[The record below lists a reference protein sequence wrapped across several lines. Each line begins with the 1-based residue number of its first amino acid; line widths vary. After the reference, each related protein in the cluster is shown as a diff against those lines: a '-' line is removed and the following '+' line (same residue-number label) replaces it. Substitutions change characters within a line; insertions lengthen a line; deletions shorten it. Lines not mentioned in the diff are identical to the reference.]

1 MVVKGLKSRQAKL
14 KIGAILSNNNYKLTS
29 TYIDNLKE
37 RIQSMIIE
45 ELDRI
50 RTKDGRIGTVLAKWF
65 DTNGLEIEFD
75 DTAPQTETIDIS
87 DVSEV
92 INR

>member
-1 MVVKGLKSRQAKL
+1 
-14 KIGAILSNNNYKLTS
+14 
-29 TYIDNLKE
+29 
-37 RIQSMIIE
+37 MIIE

-50 RTKDGRIGTVLAKWF
+50 KTKDGRIGTVLAKWF
-65 DTNGLEIEFD
+65 NTDGLEIEFD